1 MRQVLSRP
9 SRLRGEMVPPGD
21 KSISHRALIL
31 NAIAR
36 GEALVSGLSLGED
49 VLSTLRCLRQLGV
62 AIDQLDS
69 TGTAIVHGRGERG
82 LEEPGDILD
91 AGNSGTTMRLLS
103 GVLAG
108 QPFLSIVTGDSSL
121 RTRPMDRIIKPLRLM
136 GATILGRGGDS
147 LPPLVIKDGELKGVE
162 YSMPV
167 ASAQVKSCLLLAGLS
182 AQGGTVLH
190 QPAPSRDHTERM
202 LQAMG
207 VHLEVDGLTL
217 RLTPGPVTAVDVK
230 VPGDIST
237 AAFWLVVGAC
247 HPDARLRL
255 LGVGVN
261 PTRAGILEVLRS
273 MGARITLE
281 NQGTESGEPVA
292 DITVESSSL
301 HGVEVAGDQIPSMI
315 DELPALAVAACFAE
329 GTTVIKDAAELRVKE
344 SDRIRTTVQELSRL
358 GASIEERPDGI
369 VVHGTG
375 RLKGGLCQ
383 SHQDHRLAMALGVA
397 GLLADGETLIQEAE
411 AASVSYPAFWEE
423 IGALRSQGK
432 E

>member
-62 AIDQLDS
+62 AIDQPDS
-69 TGTAIVHGRGERG
+69 TGTFVVHGRGERG

-91 AGNSGTTMRLLS
+91 TGNSGTTMRLLS

-108 QPFLSIVTGDSSL
+108 QPFLSIITGDSSL
-121 RTRPMDRIIKPLRLM
+121 RTRPMDRVIKPLRLM

-147 LPPLVIKDGELKGVE
+147 LPPLVIKGGELKGVE

-217 RLTPGPVTAVDVK
+217 RLSPGPITAVDVK
-230 VPGDIST
+230 VPGDMGL

-301 HGVEVAGDQIPSMI
+301 HGVEVAGDQIPMMI

-329 GTTVIKDAAELRVKE
+329 GTTVIKDAQELRVKE
-344 SDRIRTTVQELSRL
+344 SDRIATTVQELSRL
-358 GASIEERPDGI
+358 GASIEERPDGMVI
-369 VVHGTG
+369 RGTG
-375 RLKGGLCQ
+375 WLKGDLCQ